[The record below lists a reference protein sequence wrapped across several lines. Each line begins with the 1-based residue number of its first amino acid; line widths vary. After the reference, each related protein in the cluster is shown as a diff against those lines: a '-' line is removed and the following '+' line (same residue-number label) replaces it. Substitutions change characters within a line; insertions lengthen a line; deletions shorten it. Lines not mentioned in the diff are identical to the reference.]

1 MAREERRHSQGF
13 VVLASCH
20 GPACADCGVVCAR
33 ACVQYIGDT
42 VDKNEKWST
51 EVYDAFVAAG
61 VVGST
66 TRDRAVFYLYN
77 VIRKPQLR
85 LPKIVDKFFENA
97 ERTIGVGVAVAVSLI
112 YIFSC
117 A

>member
-1 MAREERRHSQGF
+1 M
-13 VVLASCH
+13 
-20 GPACADCGVVCAR
+20 
-33 ACVQYIGDT
+33 QYIGDT

-66 TRDRAVFYLYN
+66 KRDRAVFYLYN

-85 LPKIVDKFFENA
+85 LPKVVDKFFEDA
-97 ERTIGVGVAVAVSLI
+97 E
-112 YIFSC
+112 C
-117 A
+117 E